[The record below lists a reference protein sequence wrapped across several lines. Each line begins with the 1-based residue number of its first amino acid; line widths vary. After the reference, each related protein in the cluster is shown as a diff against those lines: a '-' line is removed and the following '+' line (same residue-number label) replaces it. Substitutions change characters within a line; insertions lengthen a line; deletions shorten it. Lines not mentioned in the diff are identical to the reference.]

1 MTARNRLP
9 KLTDFSS
16 GVMAALIAV
25 CLAFPVG
32 ADFTGHGG
40 MIRGI
45 ALSPDGSRVMTA
57 SFDYTARLWDFGSQN
72 ELAALTGHAGPVNAV
87 AFMPDG
93 HHAVSVGD
101 DGVLVSWDLRK
112 NAPLHRFEGHTA
124 KIADVSVSSDGHL
137 VATASWDQTV
147 RLWDL
152 RRQSEVNRLA
162 HDTPVNAVA
171 FAPDHSIVYS
181 GGNNGQIAAWA
192 ISDGSLLYTFPAHDM
207 AVTDV
212 AVSPD
217 GTRLLSAGIDETVR
231 VSDLATRRELH
242 VFRGHA
248 GPVFSVAF
256 SPDGGKAVSAGLDG
270 LVILW
275 SLETGRSIRW
285 IEAHDGPA
293 WAVAFSRDGRFALS
307 AGSDETLRLWHLDSG
322 SRIGM
327 PLSTDDDP
335 KPWLDSSHPGAK
347 LFRSCAAC
355 HDIDAEKQS
364 RSGPHLEGLF
374 GRRVGTVPSYAYSTA
389 LAEANFV
396 WNHDTLTALFR
407 DGPDVMVP
415 GSKMPLQ
422 RIPNAEA
429 LDALVAYL
437 EIITAKQP
445 AETD

>member
-9 KLTDFSS
+9 KLTDFAC
-16 GVMAALIAV
+16 GVMTALIAV
-25 CLAFPVG
+25 CLAHPVG
-32 ADFTGHGG
+32 ADFAGHGG
-40 MIRGI
+40 IVRGI

-72 ELAALTGHAGPVNAV
+72 ELAALSGHAGPVNAV

-93 HHAVSVGD
+93 RHAVSAGD
-101 DGVLVSWDLRK
+101 DGVLVAWDLR
-112 NAPLHRFEGHTA
+112 NNTPLHRFEGHTA
-124 KIADVSVSSDGHL
+124 KITDVAVSPDGDL

-152 RRQSEVNRLA
+152 RRQTEVHRLV

-171 FAPDHSIVYS
+171 FAPDRTVAYS
-181 GGNNGQIAAWA
+181 GGNNGRIKAWNV
-192 ISDGSLLYTFPAHDM
+192 SDGSLVHTLPAHDM

-231 VSDLATRRELH
+231 VWDLAARRELH

-256 SPDGGKAVSAGLDG
+256 SPDGRKAVSAGLDG

-275 SLETGRSIRW
+275 SLETGKSMRW

-307 AGSDETLRLWHLDSG
+307 AGSDETVRLWHLDTG
-322 SRIGM
+322 SRIGT
-327 PLSTDDDP
+327 PVSTDGAP
-335 KPWLDSSHPGAK
+335 KPWLDSPHPGAK

-355 HDIDAEKQS
+355 HDVDADKQS
-364 RSGPHLEGLF
+364 RSGPHLAGLF
-374 GRRVGTVPSYAYSTA
+374 GRRVGTVRGYAYSSA
-389 LAEANFV
+389 LTGADFV

-422 RIPNAEA
+422 RIPDAEA

-437 EIITAKQP
+437 EIITAEKP
-445 AETD
+445 AQAD

>member
-9 KLTDFSS
+9 KLPDFAS
-16 GVMAALIAV
+16 GVMTALITV
-25 CLAFPVG
+25 CLALPVG

-57 SFDYTARLWDFGSQN
+57 SFDYTARLWDFASQN
-72 ELAALTGHAGPVNAV
+72 ELAALNGHTGPVNAV

-93 HHAVSVGD
+93 RHAVSAGD
-101 DGVLVSWDLRK
+101 DGVLIAWDLR
-112 NAPLHRFEGHTA
+112 NNTARHRFEGHTA
-124 KIADVSVSSDGHL
+124 KIADVSVSSDGAL
-137 VATASWDQTV
+137 IATASWDQTV

-152 RRQSEVNRLA
+152 QRQSEVNRLT

-181 GGNNGQIAAWA
+181 GGNNGQIAVWA
-192 ISDGSLLYTFPAHDM
+192 VSDGSLLYTFPAHDM

-217 GTRLLSAGIDETVR
+217 GTRLLSASIDETVR
-231 VSDLATRRELH
+231 VWNLETRRELH
-242 VFRGHA
+242 VLRGHA

-275 SLETGRSIRW
+275 ALEAGKSIRW

-322 SRIGM
+322 SQIGT
-327 PLSTDDDP
+327 PVSTDGDP
-335 KPWLDSSHPGAK
+335 KPWLDSSHPGAT

-355 HDIDAEKQS
+355 HDLEAEKQR

-374 GRRVGTVPSYAYSTA
+374 GRRVGTVPGYTYSSA
-389 LAEANFV
+389 LTKAEFV
-396 WNHDTLTALFR
+396 WNHETLTALFR

-422 RIPNAEA
+422 RIPDAKA

-437 EIITAKQP
+437 EIVTAKKP
-445 AETD
+445 AEAD